1 MPANAEEAKECAWQ
15 VCLHENK
22 LSELNINI
30 TAGLKSSVDITN
42 LSMVISGFLSIIF
55 PFFYIS
61 SFFFFLYFSLSC
73 VSQSPCVHDEDSGL
87 CLVGLPALQA
97 LLYHCQFFESV
108 GQMVKSCYMGRHAFT
123 LSPPP
128 PPVNVTQGMAS
139 TRPEH
144 CQLLVAVWL
153 GGIHMLTHIINTV
166 LN

>member
-1 MPANAEEAKECAWQ
+1 MPMPANAEEAKECAWQ

-22 LSELNINI
+22 LSELNINNI
-30 TAGLKSSVDITN
+30 APLKSSVDITD
-42 LSMVISGFLSIIF
+42 LSMVISGFFRIIV
-55 PFFYIS
+55 PV
-61 SFFFFLYFSLSC
+61 FFLSLFFIFYSTLSC

-108 GQMVKSCYMGRHAFT
+108 GQMVKSCYTGRHAFT

-128 PPVNVTQGMAS
+128 PPANVTQGTES

-144 CQLLVAVWL
+144 CQLLVDV
-153 GGIHMLTHIINTV
+153 
-166 LN
+166 

>member
-1 MPANAEEAKECAWQ
+1 MPMPANAEEAKECAWQ

-42 LSMVISGFLSIIF
+42 LSMVISGFLSIKF
-55 PFFYIS
+55 PPFLTFY
-61 SFFFFLYFSLSC
+61 LMSLSC

-128 PPVNVTQGMAS
+128 PPANVTQGTAS

-144 CQLLVAVWL
+144 CQLLVDV
-153 GGIHMLTHIINTV
+153 
-166 LN
+166 